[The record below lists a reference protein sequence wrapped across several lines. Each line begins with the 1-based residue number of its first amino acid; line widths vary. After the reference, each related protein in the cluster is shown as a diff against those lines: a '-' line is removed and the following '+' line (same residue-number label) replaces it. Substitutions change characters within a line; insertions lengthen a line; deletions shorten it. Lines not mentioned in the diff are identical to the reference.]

1 MTIVQ
6 SVLIGAMQG
15 VTEFLPISSS
25 AHLIAVPWLFKIDS
39 GNVDKLIY
47 DVMVHFG
54 TAFALLAV
62 YTGRIVYMCRD
73 DLAKMRRG
81 SFRDSLML
89 KIALGTVPAAV
100 LGVLFK
106 DPIEYY
112 LRTPYIS
119 VFSLIAVSLLMLVAE
134 RIHLGERGI
143 SYSLALIIGIA
154 QAVALIPGVSRSGIT
169 ITMGILLGLRRREA
183 VDFAF
188 LLSIPI
194 VFGVSFYEARHVPL
208 LEGTDSTVYVVG
220 AFSAFIFGVL
230 SLTFLIQYLKHHTL
244 DLFAYY
250 RVGLAILILAFIAI
264 RSKADSPD
272 AIRGKSGPGLPHG
285 FTLIYFSNTAT
296 WPSSVFTSS

>member
-1 MTIVQ
+1 MTTMQ

-15 VTEFLPISSS
+15 VTEYLPISSS

-54 TAFALLAV
+54 TAFGLLAV
-62 YTGRIVYMCRD
+62 YTGRIVYLCRD

-81 SFRDSLML
+81 SFSDSLML
-89 KIALGTVPAAV
+89 KIALGTIPAAV

-106 DPIEYY
+106 NPIEYY

-119 VFSLIAVSLLMLVAE
+119 VFSLIAVSLLMLFAE

-143 SYSLALIIGIA
+143 SYNLALLIGTA
-154 QAVALIPGVSRSGIT
+154 QAIALIPGVSRSGIT
-169 ITMGILLGLRRREA
+169 ITIGILLGLKRREA

-194 VFGVSFYEARHVPL
+194 VFGVCFYEARHVPL
-208 LEGTDSTVYVVG
+208 LQGADSTIYVVG
-220 AFSAFIFGVL
+220 AFSAFIFGIV
-230 SLTFLIQYLKHHTL
+230 SLTFLIQYLKRHTL

-250 RVGLAILILAFIAI
+250 RVALAILILTFIAV
-264 RSKADSPD
+264 RS
-272 AIRGKSGPGLPHG
+272 
-285 FTLIYFSNTAT
+285 
-296 WPSSVFTSS
+296 

>member
-25 AHLIAVPWLFKIDS
+25 AHLIAVPWLFKVDS

-62 YTGRIVYMCRD
+62 YTGKIVYMCKD
-73 DLAKMRRG
+73 DLAKMRTG
-81 SFRDSLML
+81 SFRDSLIL
-89 KIALGTVPAAV
+89 KIALGTVPAVV
-100 LGVLFK
+100 LGLIFK
-106 DPIEYY
+106 NPIEYY
-112 LRTPYIS
+112 LRTPYVS
-119 VFSLIAVSLLMLVAE
+119 VFSLIGISLLMLLAE
-134 RIHLGERGI
+134 RVHMGERGI
-143 SYSLALIIGIA
+143 SYSLALLIGTA

-188 LLSIPI
+188 LLSIPV
-194 VFGVSFYEARHVPL
+194 VFGVSFFEARHVPL
-208 LEGTDSTVYVVG
+208 LEGVDSLVYVVG
-220 AFSAFIFGVL
+220 AFCAFLSGIL

-244 DLFAYY
+244 DVFAYY
-250 RVGLAILILAFIAI
+250 RVGLALLILAFIAI
-264 RSKADSPD
+264 RS
-272 AIRGKSGPGLPHG
+272 
-285 FTLIYFSNTAT
+285 
-296 WPSSVFTSS
+296 